1 MGWNFKIVMG
11 AKKMGENGTHK
22 KVSMCDSCRQIRSK
36 EWKQSNW
43 IWSEEP
49 LAVGVDFLRLALRWI
64 VLWEEESINF
74 RCLNHEVVTGG
85 LWGHMEVFS
94 LFLRY
99 DEQLRKERAQ
109 GEKLRMQED
118 GCWYFSLDQ
127 SLVSLPDVVNI
138 GKYLLD
144 LKEEHYYWLPE
155 IRRLGIWL
163 GDLSHC
169 WKINLGTTRNQP
181 RHTQKIGVVLVSQ
194 GCCNKLPKTG
204 LLETTGIYSFMVM

>member
-1 MGWNFKIVMG
+1 
-11 AKKMGENGTHK
+11 
-22 KVSMCDSCRQIRSK
+22 MCDACSQVCSK

-49 LAVGVDFLRLALRWI
+49 LVVGADFLRLALRWI
-64 VLWEEESINF
+64 VLQEEESTNF
-74 RCLNHEVVTGG
+74 RCLNHEAVTGG

-118 GCWYFSLDQ
+118 GCWCFSLDQ
-127 SLVSLPDVVNI
+127 SLVSLPDVNM
-138 GKYLLD
+138 GKYPLD

-169 WKINLGTTRNQP
+169 WKINLGTTWNQP
-181 RHTQKIGVVLVSQ
+181 RHTQKQRCYISFQ
-194 GCCNKLPKTG
+194 GLP
-204 LLETTGIYSFMVM
+204 